1 MIASQL
7 SAMAPGF
14 TDLPTAGAFALVVTL
29 LGTWLAHRLAVAGDK
44 KKPIALSM
52 EEKNVLIAAAKT
64 GRILLMR
71 VDIHGEWVRAG
82 ESDFIQTEDPAFAA
96 RHLEAFR
103 LLINRGLVISE
114 SGAFR
119 LSGTG
124 FEVAR
129 RLLEAQPTENSC

>member
-1 MIASQL
+1 
-7 SAMAPGF
+7 MALGF
-14 TDLPTAGAFALVVTL
+14 TDLPTAGAFAMVVML
-29 LGTWLAHRLAVAGDK
+29 LGALLAHRLAIARDK
-44 KKPIALSM
+44 KKPIPLSI
-52 EEKNVLIAAAKT
+52 EEMNVLIAAAKT

-71 VDIHGEWVRAG
+71 VDIHREWVRAG

-114 SGAFR
+114 SGAFK

-129 RLLEAQPTENSC
+129 RLLEAQPTKNSC